1 MPTLARKN
9 DPGALEPQDCVAL
22 IVLQTADTGLAT
34 IDEMQAAAKQM
45 THDDWA
51 PTIAVLESCV
61 RRLVRDGLLGVGPAT
76 GTDHPQGF
84 TTTETGRVAI
94 SQLLLRPIPPSQ
106 GNFTRL
112 CMSMKLCLFH
122 CLDASQRPSQ
132 IAELSEMY
140 LQTLEQLR
148 RLRPRQGPG
157 QHRSFPTDYWL
168 CHEIE
173 RLETELAWLGGLENW
188 FAGRHAA
195 E

>member
-1 MPTLARKN
+1 MIATLARKS
-9 DPGALEPQDCVAL
+9 DPEPLEPHDCVAL

-51 PTIAVLESCV
+51 PTMAVLESCI
-61 RRLVRDGLLGVGPAT
+61 RSLVRDGLLAVGPAT
-76 GTDHPQGF
+76 ETDHPQGF
-84 TTTETGRVAI
+84 TTTERGRIAI
-94 SQLLLRPIPPSQ
+94 SLLLLRPIPPSQ

-122 CLDASQRPSQ
+122 CLEASQRRSQ
-132 IAELSEMY
+132 IAELSKLY
-140 LQTLEQLR
+140 LQTLEQMR
-148 RLRPRQGPG
+148 RLRPRQG

-173 RLETELAWLGGLENW
+173 RVESELAWLGGLENW
-188 FAGRHAA
+188 LAGRHAA